1 MYRIVTVCTGN
12 ICRSPMAEYLLRR
25 AADQAGLPGVVVD
38 SAGVSD
44 EERGNPIDPRA
55 RDVLSR
61 LGIDTSD
68 HAARQVTRKDLADSD
83 LVLALDV
90 PHYRALRRMAS
101 DESQEQKIR
110 LLREFDPQVGDRAL
124 EDLGIYDPWYGDA
137 SDFEATFTMIDDAV
151 NGVVEEAARH
161 AEARADGG
169 EVDPR

>member
-12 ICRSPMAEYLLRR
+12 ICRSPMAEYLLRQ
-25 AADQAGLPGVVVD
+25 AAEKAGLDGVVVD

-44 EERGNPIDPRA
+44 EEQGNPIDPRA

-101 DESQEQKIR
+101 DETQERKIH
-110 LLREFDPQVGDRAL
+110 LLREFDPQVGDRPL

-137 SDFEATFTMIDDAV
+137 SDFEATFTMIDDSV
-151 NGVVEEAARH
+151 NGVVDEAARH
-161 AEARADGG
+161 EGARGEAHDA
-169 EVDPR
+169 